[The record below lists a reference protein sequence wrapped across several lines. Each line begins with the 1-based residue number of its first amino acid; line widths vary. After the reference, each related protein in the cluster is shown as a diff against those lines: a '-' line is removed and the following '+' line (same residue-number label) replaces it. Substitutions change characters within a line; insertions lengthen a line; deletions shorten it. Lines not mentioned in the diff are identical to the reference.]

1 MKNIISFDLAVKL
14 CLGVF
19 GLVILF
25 HLSII
30 VGMLLFDFAPV
41 EYLWG
46 GKMETAE
53 ELLGFE
59 FISLV
64 VMLICFFVVMI
75 RSGKI
80 NKPSLLKTSNIV
92 IWILFVIFLLNT
104 AGNLLAETTF
114 EKMFGIVT
122 VILSFLC
129 LRIALEKIDKP

>member
-14 CLGVF
+14 CLGIF

-59 FISLV
+59 FISLI
-64 VMLICFFVVMI
+64 VMLVCFFVVMI

-80 NKPSLLKTSNIV
+80 DKPSLLKTSNII
-92 IWILFVIFLLNT
+92 IWILFVLFLLNT
-104 AGNLLAETTF
+104 AGNLLAKTTF

-122 VILSFLC
+122 VILAFLC